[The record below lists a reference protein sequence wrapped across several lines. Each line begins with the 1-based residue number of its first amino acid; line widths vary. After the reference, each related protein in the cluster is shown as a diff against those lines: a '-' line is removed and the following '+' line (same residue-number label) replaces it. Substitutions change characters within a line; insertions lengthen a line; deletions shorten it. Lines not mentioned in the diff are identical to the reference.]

1 MCHERGRCR
10 MKMKQWLGLCLILSS
25 LLLQVGYATT
35 TTMET
40 VRYTDNFSICITDV
54 KVKEQSPQVEVNL
67 NQDPEG
73 KVVNIQVNN
82 LYPGAQFRIGSS
94 ITNKGSIDGKIT
106 AIQLEQVGKVT
117 DASTRLYKALSGYGA
132 GGEVYYGSEQYEAYL
147 IETYEGKVIKPSE
160 SLDLEFGM
168 LLDESLADLQN
179 EQTEFQLTF
188 EFAQDIPDGGK
199 PDEGKPDE
207 GKPDGGKPD
216 AGKPDAGKPDEG
228 KPDENIPDE
237 AIPGWPIEKDNLE
250 EIQLPDEAVPEG
262 PAKDPDTKK
271 PQDTPEASS
280 LSKLPQ
286 TGGVTP
292 FLVYGVGIVM
302 LGSGLILYKKKE

>member
-94 ITNKGSIDGKIT
+94 ITNKGSIEGKIT
-106 AIQLEQVGKVT
+106 AIQLEQVGEVT
-117 DASTRLYKALSGYGA
+117 DASTRLYKALSGYGD
-132 GGEVYYGSEQYEAYL
+132 GGEVYHGSEQYEAYL
-147 IETYEGKVIKPSE
+147 IGKYEGKVIKPSE

-188 EFAQDIPDGGK
+188 EFAQDIPG
-199 PDEGKPDE
+199 E

-216 AGKPDAGKPDEG
+216 GGKPDGGKPDED

-250 EIQLPDEAVPEG
+250 EIELPDEAVPEG
-262 PAKDPDTKK
+262 PAEDPDNKR
-271 PQDTPEASS
+271 PQDTPEALSP
-280 LSKLPQ
+280 SKLPQ

>member
-1 MCHERGRCR
+1 MCHERGRCC

-147 IETYEGKVIKPSE
+147 IENYEGKVIKPSE

-168 LLDESLADLQN
+168 LLDESLEDLQN

-188 EFAQDIPDGGK
+188 EFAQDIPDAGKPDGGKPDGGK

-207 GKPDGGKPD
+207 GKPDED
-216 AGKPDAGKPDEG
+216 

-237 AIPGWPIEKDNLE
+237 AIPGGPTEEGNLE
-250 EIQLPDEAVPEG
+250 EIELPDEAVPEG
-262 PAKDPDTKK
+262 PAKDPDNKK

-280 LSKLPQ
+280 PSKLPQ

-302 LGSGLILYKKKE
+302 LSSGLILYRKKE

>member
-1 MCHERGRCR
+1 MCHERGRCC

-147 IETYEGKVIKPSE
+147 IENYEGKVIKPSE

-168 LLDESLADLQN
+168 LLDESLEDLQN

-188 EFAQDIPDGGK
+188 EFAQDIPDAGKPDGGKPDGGK

-207 GKPDGGKPD
+207 D
-216 AGKPDAGKPDEG
+216 

-237 AIPGWPIEKDNLE
+237 AIPGGPTEEGNLE
-250 EIQLPDEAVPEG
+250 EIELPDEAVPEG
-262 PAKDPDTKK
+262 PAKDPDNKK

-280 LSKLPQ
+280 PSKLPQ

-302 LGSGLILYKKKE
+302 LSSGLILYRKKE

>member
-1 MCHERGRCR
+1 MCHERGRCC

-147 IETYEGKVIKPSE
+147 IENYEGKVIKPSE

-168 LLDESLADLQN
+168 LLDESLEDLQN

-188 EFAQDIPDGGK
+188 EFAQDIPDAGKPDGGKPDGGK

-207 GKPDGGKPD
+207 D
-216 AGKPDAGKPDEG
+216 

-237 AIPGWPIEKDNLE
+237 AIPGGPTEEGNLE
-250 EIQLPDEAVPEG
+250 EIELPDEAVPEG
-262 PAKDPDTKK
+262 PAKDPDNKK
-271 PQDTPEASS
+271 PQDTPEALSP
-280 LSKLPQ
+280 SKLPQ

>member
-1 MCHERGRCR
+1 

-35 TTMET
+35 RTMET

-147 IETYEGKVIKPSE
+147 IENYEGKVIKPSE

-188 EFAQDIPDGGK
+188 EFAQDIPGEGKPDGGKPDGGK
-199 PDEGKPDE
+199 PDEGKPD
-207 GKPDGGKPD
+207 G
-216 AGKPDAGKPDEG
+216 GKPDEG

-237 AIPGWPIEKDNLE
+237 TIPGGPTEEGNLE
-250 EIQLPDEAVPEG
+250 EIEIPDEAVPEG

-271 PQDTPEASS
+271 PQDTSEASS
-280 LSKLPQ
+280 PSKLPQ

-302 LGSGLILYKKKE
+302 LSSGLILYRKKE

>member
-1 MCHERGRCR
+1 MCHERGRCC

-147 IETYEGKVIKPSE
+147 IENYEGKVIKPSE

-168 LLDESLADLQN
+168 LLDESLEDLQN

-188 EFAQDIPDGGK
+188 EFAQDIPDAGKPDGGKPDGGK

-207 GKPDGGKPD
+207 D
-216 AGKPDAGKPDEG
+216 

-237 AIPGWPIEKDNLE
+237 AIPGGPTEEGNLE
-250 EIQLPDEAVPEG
+250 EIELPDEAVPEG
-262 PAKDPDTKK
+262 PAKDPDNKK

-280 LSKLPQ
+280 PSKLPQ

>member
-1 MCHERGRCR
+1 

-147 IETYEGKVIKPSE
+147 IENYEGKVIKPSE

-168 LLDESLADLQN
+168 LLDESLEDLQN

-188 EFAQDIPDGGK
+188 EFAQDIPDAGKPDGGKPDGGK

-207 GKPDGGKPD
+207 D
-216 AGKPDAGKPDEG
+216 

-237 AIPGWPIEKDNLE
+237 AIPGGPTEEGNLE
-250 EIQLPDEAVPEG
+250 EIELPDEAVPEG
-262 PAKDPDTKK
+262 PAKDPDNKK

-280 LSKLPQ
+280 PSKLPQ

>member
-1 MCHERGRCR
+1 

-147 IETYEGKVIKPSE
+147 IENYEGKVIKPSE

-168 LLDESLADLQN
+168 LLDESLEDLQN

-188 EFAQDIPDGGK
+188 EFAQDIPGEGKPDGGK
-199 PDEGKPDE
+199 PDGGKPDE

-216 AGKPDAGKPDEG
+216 
-228 KPDENIPDE
+228 ENIPDE
-237 AIPGWPIEKDNLE
+237 TIPGGPTEEGNLE
-250 EIQLPDEAVPEG
+250 EIEIPDEAVPEG

-271 PQDTPEASS
+271 PQDTSEASS
-280 LSKLPQ
+280 PSKLPQ

-302 LGSGLILYKKKE
+302 LSSGLILYKKKE

>member
-1 MCHERGRCR
+1 MCHERGRCC

-82 LYPGAQFRIGSS
+82 LYPGAQFRIGSC

-147 IETYEGKVIKPSE
+147 IENYEGKVIKPSE

-168 LLDESLADLQN
+168 LLDESLEDLQN

-188 EFAQDIPDGGK
+188 EFAQDIPDAGKPDGGKPDGGK

-207 GKPDGGKPD
+207 GKPDED
-216 AGKPDAGKPDEG
+216 

-237 AIPGWPIEKDNLE
+237 AIPGGPTEEGNLE
-250 EIQLPDEAVPEG
+250 EIELPDEAVPEG
-262 PAKDPDTKK
+262 PAKDPDNKK

-280 LSKLPQ
+280 PSKLPQ

>member
-1 MCHERGRCR
+1 

-147 IETYEGKVIKPSE
+147 IENYEGKVIKPSE

-168 LLDESLADLQN
+168 LLDESLEDLQN

-188 EFAQDIPDGGK
+188 EFAQDIPDAGKPDGGKPDGGK

-207 GKPDGGKPD
+207 GKPDED
-216 AGKPDAGKPDEG
+216 

-237 AIPGWPIEKDNLE
+237 AIPGGPTEEGNLE
-250 EIQLPDEAVPEG
+250 EIELPDEAVPEG
-262 PAKDPDTKK
+262 PAKDPDNKK

-280 LSKLPQ
+280 PSKLPQ

>member
-1 MCHERGRCR
+1 
-10 MKMKQWLGLCLILSS
+10 MKRKRWLGLCLILSS

-40 VRYTDNFSICITDV
+40 VHYTDNFSICITDI
-54 KVKEQSPQVEVNL
+54 KVKEQSSQVEVNL
-67 NQDPEG
+67 NQDSEG

-106 AIQLEQVGKVT
+106 AIQLEQVGEVT
-117 DASTRLYKALSGYGA
+117 DASTQLYNALSGYGA
-132 GGEVYYGSEQYEAYL
+132 GGEVYYGSEEYENYL
-147 IETYEGKVIKPSE
+147 IETYEGKVIKPNE
-160 SLDLEFGM
+160 SLDLEFGIR
-168 LLDESLADLQN
+168 LDESLADLQN

-188 EFAQDIPDGGK
+188 EFAQDIPDEGK

-207 GKPDGGKPD
+207 GKPD
-216 AGKPDAGKPDEG
+216 EG
-228 KPDENIPDE
+228 KPDEDIPDE
-237 AIPGWPIEKDNLE
+237 AIPGWPIEEGNLE
-250 EIQLPDEAVPEG
+250 EIELPDEAVPEG
-262 PAKDPDTKK
+262 PAEDPYNEK
-271 PQDTPEASS
+271 PQDTSEASS
-280 LSKLPQ
+280 PLKLPQ

>member
-1 MCHERGRCR
+1 

-147 IETYEGKVIKPSE
+147 IENYEGKVIKPSE

-168 LLDESLADLQN
+168 LLDESLEDLQN

-188 EFAQDIPDGGK
+188 EFAQDIPDAGKPDGGKPDGGK

-207 GKPDGGKPD
+207 D
-216 AGKPDAGKPDEG
+216 

-237 AIPGWPIEKDNLE
+237 AIPGGPTEEGNLE
-250 EIQLPDEAVPEG
+250 EIELPDEAVPEG
-262 PAKDPDTKK
+262 PAKDPDNKK

-280 LSKLPQ
+280 PSKLPQ

-302 LGSGLILYKKKE
+302 LSSGLILYRKKE

>member
-1 MCHERGRCR
+1 

-147 IETYEGKVIKPSE
+147 IENYEGKVIKPSE

-168 LLDESLADLQN
+168 LLDESLEDLQN

-188 EFAQDIPDGGK
+188 EFAQDIPDAGKPDGGKPDGGK

-207 GKPDGGKPD
+207 GKPDED
-216 AGKPDAGKPDEG
+216 

-237 AIPGWPIEKDNLE
+237 AIPGGPTEEGNLE
-250 EIQLPDEAVPEG
+250 EIELPDEAVPEG
-262 PAKDPDTKK
+262 PAKDPDNKK

-280 LSKLPQ
+280 PSKLPQ

-302 LGSGLILYKKKE
+302 LSSGLILYRKKE

>member
-1 MCHERGRCR
+1 
-10 MKMKQWLGLCLILSS
+10 MKRKRWLGLCLILSS

-40 VRYTDNFSICITDV
+40 VHYTDNFSICITDV
-54 KVKEQSPQVEVNL
+54 KVKEQSSQVEVNL
-67 NQDPEG
+67 NQDSEG

-106 AIQLEQVGKVT
+106 AIQLEQVGEVT
-117 DASTRLYKALSGYGA
+117 DASTQLYNALSGYGA
-132 GGEVYYGSEQYEAYL
+132 GGEVYYGSEEYENYL
-147 IETYEGKVIKPSE
+147 IETYEGKVIKPNE
-160 SLDLEFGM
+160 SLDLEFGIR
-168 LLDESLADLQN
+168 LDESLADLQN

-188 EFAQDIPDGGK
+188 EFAQDIPD
-199 PDEGKPDE
+199 E
-207 GKPDGGKPD
+207 
-216 AGKPDAGKPDEG
+216 GKPDEG

-237 AIPGWPIEKDNLE
+237 VIPGWPIEEGNLE
-250 EIQLPDEAVPEG
+250 EIELPDEAVPEG
-262 PAKDPDTKK
+262 PAEEPDNKQ
-271 PQDTPEASS
+271 PQDTLEILSP
-280 LSKLPQ
+280 SKLPQ

>member
-1 MCHERGRCR
+1 

-106 AIQLEQVGKVT
+106 AIQLEQVGEVT
-117 DASTRLYKALSGYGA
+117 DASTRLYKALSGYGD

-147 IETYEGKVIKPSE
+147 IENYEGKVIKPSE

-188 EFAQDIPDGGK
+188 EFAQDIPDT
-199 PDEGKPDE
+199 

-216 AGKPDAGKPDEG
+216 GGKPDEG
-228 KPDENIPDE
+228 KSDEDKPDEDIPDE
-237 AIPGWPIEKDNLE
+237 AIPGWPIEEGNLE
-250 EIQLPDEAVPEG
+250 EIELPDEAVPEG
-262 PAKDPDTKK
+262 PAKDPDNKK

-280 LSKLPQ
+280 PSKLPQ

-292 FLVYGVGIVM
+292 FLVYGLGIIM
-302 LGSGLILYKKKE
+302 LGSGLILYRKKG